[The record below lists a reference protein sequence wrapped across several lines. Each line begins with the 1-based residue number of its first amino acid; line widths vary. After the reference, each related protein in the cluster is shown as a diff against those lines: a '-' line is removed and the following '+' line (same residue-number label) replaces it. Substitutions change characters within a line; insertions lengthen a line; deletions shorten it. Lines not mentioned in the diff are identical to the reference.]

1 MSDIII
7 GKSKQRPQMIQL
19 KGENTELV
27 KFVRVTF
34 EMCKYPPVV
43 KRLWK
48 TDSANIFFK
57 KLVS

>member
-43 KRLWK
+43 KRL
-48 TDSANIFFK
+48 
-57 KLVS
+57 